1 VGECQKSFFFEKPDE
16 TMSFFEVLIKS
27 LC

>member
-1 VGECQKSFFFEKPDE
+1 VGECQKSFFFEKPHK
-16 TMSFFEVLIKS
+16 TMSFFKVIFKA